1 MPREPLPAPPALPS
15 RHVDLDQKL
24 PLAGRYFRN
33 PRQGTPMRGHLYWLA
48 RLAIN
53 VAIIVLA
60 LLALAAI
67 FMLMLAE
74 GINAV
79 LIDSAVQMM
88 GKPTPPLPLS
98 DEMALPLI

>member
-1 MPREPLPAPPALPS
+1 
-15 RHVDLDQKL
+15 
-24 PLAGRYFRN
+24 
-33 PRQGTPMRGHLYWLA
+33 MRGHLHWLA

-53 VAIIVLA
+53 LAIILLA

-74 GINAV
+74 GTTAV